1 MKSGMN
7 GVAVARGQEVL
18 TIVLGFGQGARLFPL
33 TAERAKAALPF
44 IGQYRLIDLALSQCL
59 NAGLRRIYV
68 LTQFNSLSLNRHVMQ
83 TYRFGR
89 FSESAE
95 FVEIIAAEQTPES
108 QHWYRSPTDAI
119 RRAWRHFE
127 PWPARDVLILPGD
140 YVGRIALQEVLTF
153 HVEMEADLTLV
164 VVAAGESVARTRGVV
179 RIVGARGDAPQP
191 SDWRVLW
198 YQEEPR
204 EDALR
209 DLRFSSDG
217 ALYLVATGI
226 YLFRRDVLAALLAQA
241 TGPFDFG
248 LELLPLAVTRY
259 RVYAYWHRGYWE
271 DVSTISAYYDAHMRM
286 LDAEP
291 PLSFYDPNA
300 PLYTRPR
307 YLPPAKIHES
317 EIVDSMIADGS
328 LVTGARVRRSILG
341 LRSRVGRGAHLDG
354 VIAFGA
360 EFFPSPEDEQRDCAR
375 GLPPIGI
382 GEGAVIRRAIL
393 DRNVR
398 IGARARIVNEAGR
411 WHADGL
417 NYYIREGI
425 VIIPKNGV
433 IPEGQVI

>member
-1 MKSGMN
+1 MN
-7 GVAVARGQEVL
+7 GVAVTRGLAHQVL

-89 FSESAE
+89 LSESVE
-95 FVEIIAAEQTPES
+95 FVEVIAAEQTLES
-108 QHWYRSPTDAI
+108 QQWYRSPTDAI

-127 PWPARDVLILPGD
+127 PWPARHILILPGD
-140 YVGRIALQEVLTF
+140 CVGWIALQDVIAF
-153 HVEMEADLTLV
+153 HVETEADLTLV
-164 VVAAGESVARTRGVV
+164 VVAADETVARTRGVV
-179 RIVGARGDAPQP
+179 RVAGARVDSPRP
-191 SDWRVLW
+191 SDWRVLR

-204 EDALR
+204 QDTLR
-209 DLRFSSDG
+209 EFRMADG
-217 ALYLVATGI
+217 NAPYLIATGI
-226 YLFRRDVLAALLAQA
+226 YLFRREALASLLEQAL
-241 TGPFDFG
+241 GPFDFG
-248 LELLPLAVTRY
+248 LELLPLAVAQS

-271 DVSTISAYYDAHMRM
+271 EMSTISAYYDAHMRM

-300 PLYTRPR
+300 PLCTRPR
-307 YLPPAKIHES
+307 YLPPAKIRES
-317 EIVDSMIADGS
+317 EIVNSMIANGS
-328 LVTGARVRRSILG
+328 LVTGARIERSMLG
-341 LRSRVGRGAHLDG
+341 LRSRVEKGAHLDG

-360 EFFPSPEDEQRDCAR
+360 EYFPSPEEQERDRAL

-398 IGARARIVNEAGR
+398 IGAGARIVNEAGLQ
-411 WHADGL
+411 HADGP

-425 VIIPKNGV
+425 VIVPKNSV

>member
-1 MKSGMN
+1 MT
-7 GVAVARGQEVL
+7 GVAIARGLGQQVL
-18 TIVLGFGQGARLFPL
+18 TVVLGFGHGARLFPL

-44 IGQYRLIDLALSQCL
+44 IGQYRLIDLVLSQCL

-95 FVEIIAAEQTPES
+95 FVEIIAAEQTLES
-108 QHWYRSPTDAI
+108 QQWYRSPTDAL

-127 PWPARDVLILPGD
+127 PQPARHLLILPGD
-140 YVGRIALQEVLTF
+140 YIGRIALEEVVAF
-153 HVEMEADLTLV
+153 HMETEADLTLV
-164 VVAAGESVARTRGVV
+164 VIAAEEPMARTRGVV
-179 RIVGARGDAPQP
+179 KIVGADSPHP
-191 SDWRVLW
+191 SGWRVLR
-198 YQEEPR
+198 YHEEPR
-204 EDALR
+204 EEALTDFRLLSDDAP
-209 DLRFSSDG
+209 
-217 ALYLVATGI
+217 YLVATGI
-226 YLFRRDVLAALLAQA
+226 YLFRRDVLAALLEQA

-248 LELLPLAVTRY
+248 LELLPLAVARY
-259 RVYAYWHRGYWE
+259 RVYAYWHRGYWA
-271 DVSTISAYYDAHMRM
+271 DVSTIGAYYEAHMRM

-291 PLSFYDPNA
+291 PLSFYDPQA

-317 EIVDSMIADGS
+317 EIVDSLIADGS

-341 LRSRVGRGAHLDG
+341 LRSRVERGAHLEG

-360 EFFPSPEDEQRDCAR
+360 EYFPTPEEQERDRAL

-398 IGARARIVNEAGR
+398 IGAGARIVNEAGVR
-411 WHADGL
+411 HADGP

-425 VIIPKNGV
+425 VIIPKNAV
-433 IPEGQVI
+433 IPEATVI

>member
-1 MKSGMN
+1 MRSGMN
-7 GVAVARGQEVL
+7 GVAAARGQQVL

-44 IGQYRLIDLALSQCL
+44 IGQYRLIDLVLSQCL

-68 LTQFNSLSLNRHVMQ
+68 LTQFNSLSLNRHVMR

-89 FSESAE
+89 FSESEE
-95 FVEIIAAEQTPES
+95 FVEIIAAEQTLES
-108 QHWYRSPTDAI
+108 QQWYRSPTDAI

-127 PWPARDVLILPGD
+127 LWPAQHVLILPGD
-140 YVGRIALQEVLTF
+140 YIGWIALQDVLAF
-153 HVEMEADLTLV
+153 HVETGADLTLV
-164 VVAAGESVARTRGVV
+164 VVAADETVARTRGVV
-179 RIVGARGDAPQP
+179 KIAGARADAPQP
-191 SDWRVLW
+191 SDWRILQ

-204 EDALR
+204 EEALR
-209 DLRFSSDG
+209 DFRLSSDG
-217 ALYLVATGI
+217 APYLVATGI
-226 YLFRRDVLAALLAQA
+226 YLFRRDVLAALLEQA

-248 LELLPLAVTRY
+248 LELLPLAVARY

-291 PLSFYDPNA
+291 PLSVYDPNA

-317 EIVDSMIADGS
+317 EIVDSLIADGS
-328 LVTGARVRRSILG
+328 LVTGARVQRSILG
-341 LRSRVGRGAHLDG
+341 LRSRVERGAHLEG

-360 EFFPSPEDEQRDCAR
+360 EFFPSPEEERRDRAL
-375 GLPPIGI
+375 GLPPVGI
-382 GEGAVIRRAIL
+382 GEGAIIRRAIL

-398 IGARARIVNEAGR
+398 IGARARIVNEAGLQ
-411 WHADGL
+411 HADGP
-417 NYYIREGI
+417 NYHIREGI